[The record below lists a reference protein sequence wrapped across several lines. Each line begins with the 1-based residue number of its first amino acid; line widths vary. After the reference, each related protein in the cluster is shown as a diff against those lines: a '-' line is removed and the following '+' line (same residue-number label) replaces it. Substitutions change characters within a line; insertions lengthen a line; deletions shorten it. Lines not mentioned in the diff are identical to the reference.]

1 MGTNETEKMAAAEQ
15 DLDAKIVKQV
25 EYYFSDANLKRDHFF
40 QKEILKDPEGY
51 ISMEVLLRCN
61 KLKQLTEDAQVV
73 ANALKASEAV
83 SVSEDASKVKKKGDV
98 PTLDE
103 DVAARAS
110 KKDDS
115 GDLDALIKEKAEAAV
130 RDRLVYTLSGLPAG
144 CRWTDIKDALKE
156 VVETQGRMHV
166 SHEDGETG
174 AHITAFAEG
183 NKDAWA
189 TAAQLGD
196 KLKVQDAVITM
207 QRVEDEA
214 KLLEF
219 WTTEFTKNPPA
230 TDSKDKKRQK
240 KEPASKKRQAPATTT
255 IDFCGTEYDY
265 NALKTRVN
273 EISKAHTG
281 EMDELAGDE
290 AEFIKALF
298 EHHPRASEKKDKMTG
313 VAVGVNPT
321 FPDTRCFFV
330 VKEGDVKED
339 FSYKKCLDTAFNIEA
354 GNKRARGN

>member
-1 MGTNETEKMAAAEQ
+1 MG
-15 DLDAKIVKQV
+15 
-25 EYYFSDANLKRDHFF
+25 
-40 QKEILKDPEGY
+40 EILKDPEGY

-130 RDRLVYTLSGLPAG
+130 RDRLGYTLGGLPAG

-230 TDSKDKKRQK
+230 TDSKDKKRSLHPRSVKHQQ
-240 KEPASKKRQAPATTT
+240 RQPSISVALNTTT
-255 IDFCGTEYDY
+255 T
-265 NALKTRVN
+265 
-273 EISKAHTG
+273 H
-281 EMDELAGDE
+281 
-290 AEFIKALF
+290 
-298 EHHPRASEKKDKMTG
+298 
-313 VAVGVNPT
+313 
-321 FPDTRCFFV
+321 
-330 VKEGDVKED
+330 
-339 FSYKKCLDTAFNIEA
+339 
-354 GNKRARGN
+354 